1 MCNWTFCSLL
11 LFHFRIR
18 AQRHLFRGLLVI
30 EYYFR
35 LNFRLLPKWG
45 FAELWLEKLHHY
57 MLSAIS
63 FGSLAGLIWLFAA
76 NQGMKN
82 NLNAEKLRILVY
94 LFHWKERKTIQR
106 KLRAKNIVDMT
117 FNTQVRRIHG
127 LRLTVYECKSYILDG
142 SRVVTK
148 NVWIVSQW
156 NIRKEVE
163 SSV

>member
-1 MCNWTFCSLL
+1 
-11 LFHFRIR
+11 
-18 AQRHLFRGLLVI
+18 
-30 EYYFR
+30 
-35 LNFRLLPKWG
+35 
-45 FAELWLEKLHHY
+45 

-94 LFHWKERKTIQR
+94 LFHRKERKATRR
-106 KLRAKNIVDMT
+106 KLRAKNIVAMT
-117 FNTQVRRIHG
+117 FNTQVRRIHRF
-127 LRLTVYECKSYILDG
+127 RLIVYECKSYILDG
-142 SRVVTK
+142 PRVVTE